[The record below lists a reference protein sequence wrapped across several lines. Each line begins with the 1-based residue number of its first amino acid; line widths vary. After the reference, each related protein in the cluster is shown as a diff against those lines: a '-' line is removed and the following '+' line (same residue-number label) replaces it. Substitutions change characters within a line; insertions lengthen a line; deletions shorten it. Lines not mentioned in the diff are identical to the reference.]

1 MTDQSY
7 SDQQL
12 KAYLDGSSSEE
23 EVAAIVG
30 AISRSPELEQRLLAL
45 EPLSP
50 LAREAFA
57 AVPAD
62 ERLRGLLPPETKQK
76 SPRRVAQ
83 FSLVAC
89 LAGAI
94 GFALAA
100 LMAPSTDLGWRE
112 QIAVY
117 QALYVRDTIASIA
130 PLDADLN
137 LQFVR
142 GSDVLGR
149 EVRPDMVRALDG
161 LDLRRAQVLQS
172 EQQKIL
178 QIVFAGPE
186 GEPFAF
192 CIVALDGRP
201 QSSDLEFEELA
212 GVPTAHW
219 IEGDFGYMLVGR
231 VAPQL
236 MRDAAQT
243 LRATF

>member
-1 MTDQSY
+1 MTAQSY

-12 KAYLDGSSSEE
+12 KSYLDGSFSEE
-23 EVAAIVG
+23 EALVLEDAL
-30 AISRSPELEQRLLAL
+30 SRSPELEHRLLAL

-50 LAREAFA
+50 LAYEVFA
-57 AVPAD
+57 TVPSD
-62 ERLRGLLPPETKQK
+62 ERLRGLLPSEATQK

-83 FSLVAC
+83 LSLVAC

-100 LMAPSTDLGWRE
+100 FMAPSNDLGWRE
-112 QIAVY
+112 QIAAY
-117 QALYVRDTIASIA
+117 QALYVPETIASIE
-130 PLDADLN
+130 PSEADLD

-149 EVRPDMVRALDG
+149 EVRPDMVLGLDG
-161 LDLRRAQVLQS
+161 FELRRAQVLQS
-172 EQQKIL
+172 AQQKIV

-192 CIVALDGRP
+192 CIVALDGAA
-201 QSSDLEFEELA
+201 QSTDLEFEHLA

-219 IEGDFGYMLVGR
+219 VEGDYGYMLVGR

-236 MRDAAQT
+236 MRNAAQT